1 MIKKPEEDTVEI
13 PSSINILTYNCWGLK
28 YLAKWRSER
37 LTAIGRSLA
46 TNVPTPEVVGLQECW
61 TQEDYLSIRKQT
73 RHILPHGKFYFSGIF
88 GGGLAILS
96 KWPIVESNM
105 VRYPLNGRPTAF
117 FRGDWFV
124 GKGVACAS
132 IQLGPGRQNM
142 IEVFNT
148 HLHAPYER
156 EPSDSYLCH
165 RTAQAWEIARL
176 MRGAVERG
184 HLVLGL
190 GDFNMVPLSLAH
202 QLITTHAPV
211 QDVWRVLHPESS
223 LGASSQPAER
233 ARDKGIPSA
242 RYNLQE
248 NGATCDSILN
258 TWRWGKQQQKA
269 LFKGEVIAVD
279 PYALDPRAKRLDYIF
294 FGNGSSTS
302 SDSAPWRIQ
311 SAKIGMTERHPSLN
325 CSLSDHF
332 SVEATITRVPK
343 SQTFASDR
351 LPDRRSTPEQT
362 NDSALRALT
371 NASLRPTLYTSYNA
385 SPTSSLLPPTL
396 PRTPSPPT
404 TNIPSS
410 SSPSTARLPS
420 GTYTEILT
428 LVSIYKNREYR
439 QRRLRLSHFVSSVVI
454 SIICFTGIWWSNH
467 AGVSFMLVLVSTL
480 NFGAG
485 VIDGLIGGLFVGSEL
500 RALREFEW
508 EMENAKAI
516 AQQCEIRAEL
526 AGTVGAQDSHN
537 NYLCLETRDD
547 DDKMGPEEGKEN
559 REVEKELWEKVRG
572 SEEYGGNE
580 KIRKGSIGVT

>member
-1 MIKKPEEDTVEI
+1 MVEKHKGHI
-13 PSSINILTYNCWGLK
+13 ANTPSTINVLSHNCWGLK
-28 YLAKWRSER
+28 YLAKWRRER

-46 TNVPTPEVVGLQECW
+46 TTVPTPEIVGLQECW

-132 IQLGPGRQNM
+132 IRLGPGRQN
-142 IEVFNT
+142 IVEVFNT

-156 EPSDSYLCH
+156 EPDDSYMCH

-184 HLVLGL
+184 HLAIGL

-202 QLITTHAPV
+202 QLITTHALV
-211 QDVWRVLHPESS
+211 QDAWRVLHPESS
-223 LGASSQPAER
+223 LGASSQPAEK
-233 ARDKGIPSA
+233 ARDRDIPSA
-242 RYNLQE
+242 SYNLQE

-269 LFKGEVIAVD
+269 LFRGEEIAID
-279 PYALDPRAKRLDYIF
+279 PLASDPRAKRLDYIF

-302 SDSAPWRIQ
+302 SDLAPWRVQ
-311 SAKIGMTERHPSLN
+311 SAKVGMTDRHPDLN

-332 SVEATITRVPK
+332 SVEATITRFPE
-343 SQTFASDR
+343 SQTSGSGC
-351 LPDRRSTPEQT
+351 LPNRRSTHEQT
-362 NDSALRALT
+362 NDTALQSLT
-371 NASLRPTLYTSYNA
+371 NASLHPTLYTSYNP
-385 SPTSSLLPPTL
+385 SPTSSLLPPPL

-404 TNIPSS
+404 SLIHSS
-410 SSPSTARLPS
+410 YPSTARLPS
-420 GTYTEILT
+420 ETYAEILS
-428 LVSIYKNREYR
+428 LISAYKDREYR
-439 QRRLRLSHFVSSVVI
+439 QRRLRLSHFLGSVVI
-454 SIICFTGIWWSNH
+454 STICFIGIWWSNH
-467 AGVSFMLVLVSTL
+467 AGVSFTLVFVSTL
-480 NFGAG
+480 SFGAG

-508 EMENAKAI
+508 EIENAKAMS
-516 AQQCEIRAEL
+516 QEHEIS
-526 AGTVGAQDSHN
+526 AGVGERVGAPDLHQNHV
-537 NYLCLETRDD
+537 YHETRDED
-547 DDKMGPEEGKEN
+547 IMGPGEGEEKLEI
-559 REVEKELWEKVRG
+559 EKELWEKVRG
-572 SEEYGGNE
+572 SEEYGGKENV
-580 KIRKGSIGVT
+580 RKGRIDMA